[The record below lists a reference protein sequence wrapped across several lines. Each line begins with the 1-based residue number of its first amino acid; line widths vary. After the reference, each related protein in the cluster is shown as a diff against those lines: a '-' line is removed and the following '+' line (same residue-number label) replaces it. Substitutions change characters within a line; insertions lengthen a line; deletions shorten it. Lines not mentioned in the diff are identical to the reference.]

1 MNLGSLSLDNRLM
14 LAPMQEVTTGP
25 YRRFCRLFQKIG
37 LVSVPMLYTK
47 RIEKN
52 PKSVLKDLVKIEDER
67 PISVQLIG
75 GEPDALKTS
84 IEFLESFKFDVLD
97 INAGC
102 PSRRAVNAREGGYL
116 LNELKKLKQL
126 IKIAVKYS
134 SRPVSLKIRIG
145 VEKPNNIE
153 EMAKIVEKS
162 GLEFLIIH
170 GRTLKDRFNDSELD
184 LDYIKQLKE
193 KLTLP
198 VIGNGD
204 INDPYSAKRV
214 LDYTNVDAL
223 MIGRGSMGN
232 PEIFYQVEEYL
243 TKGIISRKENTLEK
257 WKKYI
262 DIYETIIDEFLV
274 DTHKYPSSINN
285 IKFTELK
292 RNAIWLTKNL
302 ENSVRIRQKVSK
314 VKNIK
319 SLKTI
324 IEEIA
329 FN

>member
-25 YRRFCRLFQKIG
+25 YRRFCRRFHKIG

-67 PISVQLIG
+67 PVSVQLIG
-75 GEPDALKTS
+75 GESDALKKS

-102 PSRRAVNAREGGYL
+102 PSRRAVKAKEGGYL
-116 LNELKKLKQL
+116 LNELKKLEQL

-145 VEKPNNIE
+145 VEKPNNTE
-153 EMAKIVEKS
+153 EMAEIIEKS

-193 KLTLP
+193 KLTIP

-232 PEIFYQVEEYL
+232 PWIFYQVENYL
-243 TKGIISRKENTLEK
+243 TKGINIRKENTIEK

-262 DIYETIIDEFLV
+262 DIYENIIDEFLV
-274 DTHKYPSSINN
+274 DTQNFPYSIDVF
-285 IKFTELK
+285 KFTELK
-292 RNAIWLTKNL
+292 RNSIWLTKNL
-302 ENSVRIRQKVSK
+302 KNSVRIRQKVSK
-314 VKNIK
+314 AKNIK

-324 IEEIA
+324 LEQIA